1 MERKTLVGLLIAL
14 CLLIVFG
21 IIGMAISKHKES

>member
-14 CLLIVFG
+14 CLLVLFG
-21 IIGMAISKHKES
+21 ILGIAASKRKES